1 MQLVTRFLH
10 ANNESERNFFRYQVH
25 ESLPLLIALIRDFV
39 VVNAQ
44 SFSEAFSTE
53 SRNNFSREAERWDE
67 AQTDM
72 IIALLLLLFWI
83 IYRQSWLQNKQ
94 IAGVLYNFPD
104 EIVFKVKSND
114 IGRSMISF
122 LITEMEVH

>member
-1 MQLVTRFLH
+1 MSTRKAFQKLFPPNHETTLVVKPSVETR
-10 ANNESERNFFRYQVH
+10 
-25 ESLPLLIALIRDFV
+25 PK
-39 VVNAQ
+39 
-44 SFSEAFSTE
+44 
-53 SRNNFSREAERWDE
+53 
-67 AQTDM
+67 TDM

-83 IYRQSWLQNKQ
+83 IYRQSRLQNKQ